1 MCIYN
6 LTLEHTLKELC
17 SYVCQK
23 ICIRMFII
31 ALFEMLETKGK
42 NVHLHGQYSDCMNRG
57 LFNQWTMTQQ

>member
-17 SYVCQK
+17 SHVCQK

-31 ALFEMLETKGK
+31 ALFEMLETRGK
-42 NVHLHGQYSDCMNRG
+42 MYICMDS
-57 LFNQWTMTQQ
+57 TAIV